1 MYHSTINPIG
11 NPKRGLYDKLC
22 FQFYRSQKLPMEVP
36 FYVTYQG
43 IVSLSDGDKT
53 WDNYADIWVNDFEV
67 VDLDITVLYR

>member
-1 MYHSTINPIG
+1 
-11 NPKRGLYDKLC
+11 
-22 FQFYRSQKLPMEVP
+22 MEVP